1 MRYENEKLIAKLTLT
16 SGRQVW
22 KEIMQ
27 SMLQTD
33 EEEILTTEDEVRDLF
48 YLFENQIEEEWTVAE
63 LEYYAHPLNGKGADV
78 CVTTTIG
85 I

>member
-16 SGRQVW
+16 SGRQVL

-63 LEYYAHPLNGKGADV
+63 LEYSAHPLNGKGADV